1 MAGRRNPDDL
11 HHVPRLSTYTGRN
24 RNSCRFKPLR
34 EFWGVS
40 MYINEAAYAHNKFY
54 QTIRLFLARNWTPG
68 EEVAANGQYSRQ
80 NADYF

>member
-1 MAGRRNPDDL
+1 MATRQNLDDL
-11 HHVPRLSTYTGRN
+11 HRVPRLSTYTGRD

-34 EFWGVS
+34 EYWEVS
-40 MYINEAAYAHNKFY
+40 LYINEVAFAHNKFY
-54 QTIRLFLARNWTPG
+54 HTVRLFLTQNWTPG